1 MKKFNKDY
9 FLSNDNDVV
18 VYGRHTINVG
28 FDSNLSIKV
37 INILYNMGKPYIV
50 DENKEAP
57 IIKKEEPIIKKVIL
71 DEPKESKQKTNKSSK
86 KTKS

>member
-18 VYGRHTINVG
+18 VYGRHTIEVG
-28 FDSNLSIKV
+28 FDSNLSTKV
-37 INILYNMGKPYIV
+37 INILYNMGKPYII

-57 IIKKEEPIIKKVIL
+57 KTKKVIL
-71 DEPKESKQKTNKSSK
+71 DEPKESKQKTNKYSK